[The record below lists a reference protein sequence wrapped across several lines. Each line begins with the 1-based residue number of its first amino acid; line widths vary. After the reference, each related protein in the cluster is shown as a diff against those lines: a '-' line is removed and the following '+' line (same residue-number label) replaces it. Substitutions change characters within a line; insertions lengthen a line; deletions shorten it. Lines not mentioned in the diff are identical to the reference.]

1 MKIDIWYQGETVA
14 AAEFAEIIRAA
25 ALASIART
33 EARSP
38 AAAAHARK
46 NLEDITQAAALE
58 ALERISSGAAAGMD
72 PAQLASR
79 SANAVIRRAWY
90 QASRDAARTTP
101 DTVQTADGEEIHPA
115 DMDRTQARTRRPEE
129 AAAAADMVEY
139 IISILPAAYRQ
150 DAPRVLK
157 WTAAGYTAEEIAQR
171 TGGSSRRVQRIL
183 KAARDAAKGI
193 ED

>member
-1 MKIDIWYQGETVA
+1 MTAPAD
-14 AAEFAEIIRAA
+14 FAEIIRAA
-25 ALASIART
+25 TLASIART

-38 AAAAHARK
+38 AAAEYARR
-46 NLEDITQAAALE
+46 NFEDITQAAALE
-58 ALERISSGAAAGMD
+58 ALERTSRGESKGMD

-101 DTVQTADGEEIHPA
+101 DTITTADGEEIHPA
-115 DMDRTQARTRRPEE
+115 EMDRTQARTRRPEE
-129 AAAAADMVEY
+129 AATAADLIEY

-157 WTAAGYTAEEIAQR
+157 WTAAGYTAEEIAR
-171 TGGSSRRVQRIL
+171 ETGSSSRRVQRIL
-183 KAARDAAKGI
+183 KAARDAARGI
-193 ED
+193 DE

>member
-1 MKIDIWYQGETVA
+1 MTAPAD
-14 AAEFAEIIRAA
+14 FAEIIRAA
-25 ALASIART
+25 TLASIART

-38 AAAAHARK
+38 AAAAYARN

-58 ALERISSGAAAGMD
+58 ALERINRGEAKGMD

-90 QASRDAARTTP
+90 QAARDAARTTP
-101 DTVQTADGEEIHPA
+101 DTITTADGDDIHPA
-115 DMDRTQARTRRPEE
+115 ELDRTQARTRRPEE
-129 AAAAADMVEY
+129 AAAAADMLQY

-157 WTAAGYTAEEIAQR
+157 WTAAGYTAEEIAKQ
-171 TGGSSRRVQRIL
+171 TGSSSRRIQRIL
-183 KAARDAAKGI
+183 RAARDAAQEI
-193 ED
+193 EE